1 MKKELFKST
10 LIYLKNNY
18 LWRHDKNY
26 IRVIFIITV
35 CSGVAFANCNSR
47 HPWLAASFVKTWQ
60 FYVLT
65 RCFIGVYMSTP
76 LEEYLSSCNGKPNA
90 AMCSYVANL
99 QQVAEIGPEIAASIV
114 NELEN
119 QRSHLKLVA
128 SENYCSLN
136 VQAAMGN
143 LLTDKY
149 AEGYP
154 EHRYYGGCV
163 NIDAVENTAAREAE
177 KLFGAEYAYV
187 QPHSGADTNLVA
199 YWAILSAKVETPT
212 LEELGVKSLNDLTA
226 EQFDMLRKRFGN
238 QRLMGLDYSC
248 GGHLTHGYR
257 MNVSAR
263 MFESHPYGVEE
274 DTGLLDYDKIEKQ
287 AMEVKP
293 LILLAGYSAYPRKIN
308 FKRFRDIADK
318 CGAVL
323 MVDMAHFAGLV
334 AGKAF
339 TDDYD
344 PVKWADIVTTTTH
357 KTLRGPRGALILC
370 KKEYADYVNKGCP
383 MVLGGPLGHV
393 MAAKAIALKE
403 ANTPAYRE
411 YAGNVVKNAQ
421 ALAEAC
427 KSLGMPLQTGGT
439 DNHLMLADVTVYG
452 LTGKQAEAALFN
464 CGITANA
471 NALPYDKNGAW
482 WTSGIRIGTPG
493 LTTLG
498 FNTEDMKEVAS
509 IIDFVLKGTK
519 PGLTKD
525 GKPAKG
531 KINLDPKVQEEAK
544 KRVNKLLSAH
554 VLYPELDLDFL
565 KKEFVK

>member
-1 MKKELFKST
+1 
-10 LIYLKNNY
+10 
-18 LWRHDKNY
+18 
-26 IRVIFIITV
+26 
-35 CSGVAFANCNSR
+35 
-47 HPWLAASFVKTWQ
+47 
-60 FYVLT
+60 
-65 RCFIGVYMSTP
+65 MSTP
-76 LEEYLSSCNGKPNA
+76 LENYLANCGGKPTA

-99 QQVAEIGPEIAASIV
+99 QQVAEVGPDIAAAIV
-114 NELEN
+114 SEIEN

-163 NIDAVENTAAREAE
+163 NIDTVENIAAHEAE
-177 KLFGAEYAYV
+177 ALFGADYAYV

-238 QRLMGLDYSC
+238 QKLMGLDYSC
-248 GGHLTHGYR
+248 GGHLTHGYK

-263 MFESHPYGVEE
+263 MFESHPYGVDKE
-274 DTGLLDYDKIEKQ
+274 TGLLDYDAIEKQ

-293 LILLAGYSAYPRKIN
+293 LILLTGYSAYPRKIN
-308 FKRFRDIADK
+308 FRRFREIADK

-334 AGKAF
+334 AGKVF
-339 TDDYD
+339 DGDYD
-344 PVKWADIVTTTTH
+344 PVKWADVVTTTTH
-357 KTLRGPRGALILC
+357 KTLRGPRGAMILC
-370 KKEYADYVNKGCP
+370 KKEFEDYVNKGCP
-383 MVLGGPLGHV
+383 MVLGGPLGHI
-393 MAAKAIALKE
+393 MAAKAIAFKE
-403 ANTPAYRE
+403 ARTPAYQE
-411 YAGNVVKNAQ
+411 YAHNVVKNAQ
-421 ALAEAC
+421 ALAQAC
-427 KSLGMPLQTGGT
+427 MAHGMPLQTGGT
-439 DNHLMLADVTVYG
+439 DNHLMLVDVTVYG
-452 LTGKQAEAALFN
+452 LTGKQAEAALFQ
-464 CGITANA
+464 CGVTANA

-498 FNTEDMKEVAS
+498 MNEEDMKEVAD

-519 PGLTKD
+519 PGVTKE

-531 KINLDPKVQEEAK
+531 KIVLDPEVQTKARE
-544 KRVNKLLSAH
+544 RVNALLHKH

>member
-1 MKKELFKST
+1 
-10 LIYLKNNY
+10 
-18 LWRHDKNY
+18 
-26 IRVIFIITV
+26 
-35 CSGVAFANCNSR
+35 
-47 HPWLAASFVKTWQ
+47 
-60 FYVLT
+60 
-65 RCFIGVYMSTP
+65 MSTP
-76 LEEYLSSCNGKPNA
+76 IENYLAACGNKPNP
-90 AMCSYVANL
+90 AMIAYVANL
-99 QQVAEIGPEIAASIV
+99 QQVAAVGPDIATSIV

-177 KLFGAEYAYV
+177 ALFGADYAYV

-199 YWAILSAKVETPT
+199 YWAILSKTIETPT
-212 LEELGVKSLNDLTA
+212 LEELGVKSLAELTD
-226 EQFDMLRKRFGN
+226 EQFDMLRKKFGN
-238 QRLMGLDYSC
+238 QKLMGLDYSC

-263 MFESHPYGVEE
+263 MFESHPYGVDKE
-274 DTGLLDYDKIEKQ
+274 TGLLDYDAIEKQ

-293 LILLAGYSAYPRKIN
+293 LILLTGFSAYPRKIN
-308 FKRFRDIADK
+308 FRRFREIADK

-334 AGKAF
+334 AGKVL
-339 TDDYD
+339 TDDFD
-344 PVKWADIVTTTTH
+344 PVKWADVVTTTTH
-357 KTLRGPRGALILC
+357 KTLRGPRGAMILC
-370 KKEYADYVNKGCP
+370 KKEFADYVNKGCP
-383 MVLGGPLGHV
+383 MVLGGPLGHI
-393 MAAKAIALKE
+393 MAAKAIAFKE
-403 ANTPAYRE
+403 ARTEAYRN
-411 YAGNVVKNAQ
+411 YAQNVVKNAQ
-421 ALAEAC
+421 ILADEC
-427 KSLGMPLQTGGT
+427 MKLGMTLQTGGT
-439 DNHLMLADVTVYG
+439 DNHLMLIDVTTYG
-452 LTGKQAEAALFN
+452 LTGKQAEAALFK

-482 WTSGIRIGTPG
+482 WTSGIRVGTPG

-498 FNTEDMKEVAS
+498 MNGDDMKEVAS
-509 IIDFVLKGTK
+509 LIDFVLKGTK
-519 PGLTKD
+519 PGLTKE

-531 KINLDPKVQEEAK
+531 KIVLDEKTESEAK
-544 KRVNKLLSAH
+544 SRVQKLLKAH
-554 VLYPELDLDFL
+554 MLYPELDLDFL

>member
-1 MKKELFKST
+1 M
-10 LIYLKNNY
+10 
-18 LWRHDKNY
+18 
-26 IRVIFIITV
+26 
-35 CSGVAFANCNSR
+35 
-47 HPWLAASFVKTWQ
+47 Q
-60 FYVLT
+60 
-65 RCFIGVYMSTP
+65 
-76 LEEYLSSCNGKPNA
+76 
-90 AMCSYVANL
+90 
-99 QQVAEIGPEIAASIV
+99 PEIAASVV

-119 QRSHLKLVA
+119 QRRHLKLVA

-149 AEGYP
+149 AEGFP

-177 KLFGAEYAYV
+177 KLFGADYAYV

-212 LEELGVKSLNDLTA
+212 LEELGVKSLAELTD

-238 QRLMGLDYSC
+238 QKLMGLDYSC

-263 MFESHPYGVEE
+263 MFESHPYGVDKE
-274 DTGLLDYDKIEKQ
+274 TGLLDYDAIEKQ

-293 LILLAGYSAYPRKIN
+293 LILLTGFSAYPRRID
-308 FKRFRDIADK
+308 FKRFRSIADK

-334 AGKAF
+334 AGKVL
-339 TDDYD
+339 TGDYD

-357 KTLRGPRGALILC
+357 KTLRGPRGAMILC
-370 KKEYADYVNKGCP
+370 KEEFRDYVNKGCP

-393 MAAKAIALKE
+393 MAAKAVALRE
-403 ANTPAYRE
+403 ANSPAFQE
-411 YAGNVVKNAQ
+411 YAHNVVKNAQ
-421 ALAEAC
+421 ALANECMA
-427 KSLGMPLQTGGT
+427 LGMKLQTGGT
-439 DNHLMLADVTVYG
+439 ENHLMLIDVTTYG
-452 LTGKQAEAALFN
+452 LTGKQAEAALFK
-464 CGITANA
+464 CGVTANA

-482 WTSGIRIGTPG
+482 WTSGIRVGTPG

-498 FNTEDMKEVAS
+498 MNESDMKEVAH
-509 IIDFVLKGTK
+509 IIDLVLKGTK
-519 PGLTKD
+519 PGLTKE

-531 KINLDPKVQEEAK
+531 KIDLDEATEKQAKERVQ
-544 KRVNKLLSAH
+544 KLLGEH

-565 KKEFVK
+565 KKEFVNA

>member
-1 MKKELFKST
+1 
-10 LIYLKNNY
+10 
-18 LWRHDKNY
+18 
-26 IRVIFIITV
+26 
-35 CSGVAFANCNSR
+35 
-47 HPWLAASFVKTWQ
+47 
-60 FYVLT
+60 
-65 RCFIGVYMSTP
+65 MSTP
-76 LEEYLSSCNGKPNA
+76 LENYLKEFSGKLNP
-90 AMCSYVANL
+90 AMVSYVANL
-99 QQVAEIGPEIAASIV
+99 QLVSDVAPEIAGDV
-114 NELEN
+114 VKELAT
-119 QRSHLKLVA
+119 QRKHLKLVA

-163 NIDAVENTAAREAE
+163 NIDAVENVAAREAE
-177 KLFGAEYAYV
+177 ALFGADYAYV

-199 YWAILSAKVETPT
+199 YWAILSKRVETPT
-212 LEELGVKSLNDLTA
+212 LEELGVKSLGELTD

-238 QRLMGLDYSC
+238 QKLMGLDYSC

-263 MFESHPYGVEE
+263 MFESHPYGVDKE
-274 DTGLLDYDKIEKQ
+274 TGLLDYDAIEKQ

-293 LILLAGYSAYPRKIN
+293 LILLTGYSAYPRKIN
-308 FKRFRDIADK
+308 FRRFREIADK

-334 AGKAF
+334 AGKVF

-344 PVKWADIVTTTTH
+344 PVKWADVVTTTTH
-357 KTLRGPRGALILC
+357 KTLRGPRGAMILC
-370 KKEYADYVNKGCP
+370 KAEYADYVNKGCP
-383 MVLGGPLGHV
+383 MVLGGPLGHI
-393 MAAKAIALKE
+393 MAAKAIAFKE
-403 ANTPAYRE
+403 ARTPAYQQW
-411 YAGNVVKNAQ
+411 AHNVVANAA
-421 ALAEAC
+421 ALAEGC
-427 KSLGMPLQTGGT
+427 KSHGMPLQTGGT
-439 DNHLMLADVTVYG
+439 DNHLMLVDVTGYG
-452 LTGKQAEAALFN
+452 LTGKQAEAALFK
-464 CGITANA
+464 CGVTANA

-498 FNTEDMKEVAS
+498 MNEQDMKEVAD

-531 KINLDPKVQEEAK
+531 KIELDPAVEQEAR
-544 KRVNKLLSAH
+544 KRVKALLDAH

>member
-1 MKKELFKST
+1 M
-10 LIYLKNNY
+10 I
-18 LWRHDKNY
+18 
-26 IRVIFIITV
+26 
-35 CSGVAFANCNSR
+35 A
-47 HPWLAASFVKTWQ
+47 
-60 FYVLT
+60 
-65 RCFIGVYMSTP
+65 
-76 LEEYLSSCNGKPNA
+76 
-90 AMCSYVANL
+90 YVANL
-99 QQVAEIGPEIAASIV
+99 QQVAAVGPDIATSIV

-177 KLFGAEYAYV
+177 ALFGAEYAYV

-199 YWAILSAKVETPT
+199 YWAILSKKIETPT
-212 LEELGVKSLNDLTA
+212 LEELGVKSLAELTD
-226 EQFDMLRKRFGN
+226 EQFDMLRKKFGN

-263 MFESHPYGVEE
+263 MFESHPYGVDKE
-274 DTGLLDYDKIEKQ
+274 TGLLDYDAIEKQ

-293 LILLAGYSAYPRKIN
+293 LILLTGFSAYPRKIN
-308 FKRFRDIADK
+308 FRRFREIADK

-334 AGKAF
+334 AGKVL

-344 PVKWADIVTTTTH
+344 PVKWADVVTTTTH
-357 KTLRGPRGALILC
+357 KTLRGPRGAMILC
-370 KKEYADYVNKGCP
+370 KKEFADYVNKGCP
-383 MVLGGPLGHV
+383 MVLGGPLGHI
-393 MAAKAIALKE
+393 MAAKAIAFKE
-403 ANTPAYRE
+403 ARTEAYRN
-411 YAGNVVKNAQ
+411 YAQNVVKNAQ
-421 ALAEAC
+421 ILADEC
-427 KSLGMPLQTGGT
+427 MKLGMTLQTGGT
-439 DNHLMLADVTVYG
+439 DNHLMLIDVTTYG
-452 LTGKQAEAALFN
+452 LTGKQAEAALFK

-482 WTSGIRIGTPG
+482 WTSGIRVGTPG

-498 FNTEDMKEVAS
+498 MNGDDMKEVAS
-509 IIDFVLKGTK
+509 LIDFVLKGTK
-519 PGLTKD
+519 PGLTKE

-531 KINLDPKVQEEAK
+531 KIVLDEKTESEAK
-544 KRVNKLLSAH
+544 SRVQKLLKAH
-554 VLYPELDLDFL
+554 MLYPELDLDFL

>member
-1 MKKELFKST
+1 MSSPLE
-10 LIYLKNNY
+10 NY
-18 LWRHDKNY
+18 L
-26 IRVIFIITV
+26 
-35 CSGVAFANCNSR
+35 
-47 HPWLAASFVKTWQ
+47 ASA
-60 FYVLT
+60 
-65 RCFIGVYMSTP
+65 
-76 LEEYLSSCNGKPNA
+76 NGKPNA
-90 AMCSYVANL
+90 ATTAYVANL
-99 QQVAEIGPEIAASIV
+99 QQVAQVGPDIAASIV

-177 KLFGAEYAYV
+177 ALFGADYAYV

-199 YWAILSAKVETPT
+199 YWAILSKKVETPT
-212 LEELGVKSLNDLTA
+212 LEELGVKSLGELTD

-263 MFESHPYGVEE
+263 MFESHPYGVDKE
-274 DTGLLDYDKIEKQ
+274 TGLLDYDAIEKQ

-293 LILLAGYSAYPRKIN
+293 LILLTGFSAYPRKIN
-308 FKRFRDIADK
+308 FRRFREIADK

-334 AGKAF
+334 AGKVL
-339 TDDYD
+339 TDDFD
-344 PVKWADIVTTTTH
+344 PVKWADVVTTTTH
-357 KTLRGPRGALILC
+357 KTLRGPRGAMILC
-370 KKEYADYVNKGCP
+370 KAEYADYVNKGCP

-393 MAAKAIALKE
+393 MAAKAIAFKE
-403 ANTPAYRE
+403 ARTPAYQE
-411 YAGNVVKNAQ
+411 YAHNVVKNAQ
-421 ALAEAC
+421 ALADAC
-427 KSLGMPLQTGGT
+427 KSKGMILQTGGT
-439 DNHLMLADVTVYG
+439 ENHLMLVDVTTYG
-452 LTGKQAEAALFN
+452 LTGKQAEAALFK
-464 CGITANA
+464 CGVTANA

-498 FNTEDMKEVAS
+498 MGVEEMKEVAE
-509 IIDFVLKGTK
+509 IIDLVLKGTK

-531 KINLDPKVQEEAK
+531 KIDLDPAVEAEGK
-544 KRVNKLLSAH
+544 KRVQALLH
-554 VLYPELDLDFL
+554 KFVLYPELDLDFL

>member
-1 MKKELFKST
+1 M
-10 LIYLKNNY
+10 
-18 LWRHDKNY
+18 
-26 IRVIFIITV
+26 
-35 CSGVAFANCNSR
+35 A
-47 HPWLAASFVKTWQ
+47 
-60 FYVLT
+60 
-65 RCFIGVYMSTP
+65 TP
-76 LEEYLSSCNGKPNA
+76 LENYLASCGGKPNV
-90 AMCSYVANL
+90 AMTAYVANL
-99 QQVAEIGPEIAASIV
+99 QQVAAVGPDIAASIV

-163 NIDAVENTAAREAE
+163 NVDAVENAAAREAE
-177 KLFGAEYAYV
+177 ALFGAEYAYV
-187 QPHSGADTNLVA
+187 QPHSGADANLVA
-199 YWAILSAKVETPT
+199 YWAILSAKIETPT

-226 EQFDMLRKRFGN
+226 EQFDDLRKKFGN
-238 QRLMGLDYSC
+238 QKLMGLDYSC
-248 GGHLTHGYR
+248 GGHLTHGYK

-263 MFESHPYGVEE
+263 MFESHPYGVDKE
-274 DTGLLDYDKIEKQ
+274 TGLLDYDLIEKQ

-308 FKRFRDIADK
+308 FRKFREIADK

-334 AGKAF
+334 AGKVF
-339 TDDYD
+339 QDDYD
-344 PVKWADIVTTTTH
+344 PVKWADIVATTTH
-357 KTLRGPRGALILC
+357 KTLRGPRGAMLLC
-370 KKEYADYVNKGCP
+370 KKEFADYVNKGCP
-383 MVLGGPLGHV
+383 TVLGGPLAHV
-393 MAAKAIALKE
+393 MAAKAIAFKE
-403 ANTPAYRE
+403 ARTPEYR
-411 YAGNVVKNAQ
+411 AWAAQVVKNAQ
-421 ALAEAC
+421 ALAESC
-427 KSLGMPLQTGGT
+427 KKCGMTLQTGGT

-452 LTGKQAEAALFN
+452 LTGKQAEAALFA
-464 CGITANA
+464 CGVTANA

-498 FNTEDMKEVAS
+498 MNEEDMKEVAS
-509 IIDFVLKGTK
+509 IIDFILKGTK
-519 PGLTKD
+519 PGVTKD

-531 KINLDPKVQEEAK
+531 KIDLDPKIQEQAK
-544 KRVNKLLSAH
+544 ARVNKLLSART
-554 VLYPELDLDFL
+554 LYPELDLDFL